1 MDVKSTFLNGGLKE
15 EVYVRQPLVSPS
27 PDKRA
32 RCFYCTRPCT
42 GCGRH
47 REPGMPGTPSWTARS
62 RRRASSIVCMRR
74 RCISGAEDTILLVG
88 VYVDGLVITS
98 TEEAEVEAF
107 KARMK
112 ATF

>member
-1 MDVKSTFLNGGLKE
+1 
-15 EVYVRQPLVSPS
+15 
-27 PDKRA
+27 
-32 RCFYCTRPCT
+32 
-42 GCGRH
+42 
-47 REPGMPGTPSWTARS
+47 
-62 RRRASSIVCMRR
+62 MRR